1 MEALRLL
8 RAFSSLSSLTLL
20 SATLSLLFSALL
32 VSVSP
37 SSPKCSRRF
46 CYWPSRLAISVILIF
61 VPQTSLRFDESAGAL
76 LPEDRRV
83 QIKAV
88 RVLGAAA
95 LSLILPK

>member
-1 MEALRLL
+1 M
-8 RAFSSLSSLTLL
+8 
-20 SATLSLLFSALL
+20 
-32 VSVSP
+32 
-37 SSPKCSRRF
+37 
-46 CYWPSRLAISVILIF
+46 ILIF